1 MAALQHGASTRC
13 SGVPRNPAQWN
24 VQVVKGKV
32 NKRCFWN
39 ACKALSFGLLLM
51 LIGASMATIGYYADQ
66 LSVEQEMRGNST
78 VHMKPDTR
86 VLHLN
91 NLSYAGPIVM
101 GVGAACVM
109 TFEARDSAAKIV
121 PTRPKYSSLHPHR
134 LPKPSPGASSK
145 LHSSLRSDI
154 GRRGTGP
161 GGQGPAAAAVGAQTA
176 SVFRVG
182 SGSPMATDAV
192 SRRAMTAAF
201 IQFSRTLQQAEID
214 RQTLGPQSNLSKSP
228 SAPNLAENVKSQP
241 ALSPHLGK
249 LYVSPKIKQKK
260 NRNSLHPDGGG
271 CALLNPHALLK
282 RQALSMDNPDYSIY
296 FPTPRLQQFPDND
309 NRKGSGE
316 SKDSLDLELGT
327 NACTAHGSQ
336 ASMAMDLHLP
346 NDCPV
351 TLRVKDRTRRSDTAK
366 RHVFTRQQQVENA
379 EEEIIDR
386 RDTHSCSPRLPGSY
400 YKGFDDIRPYYSR
413 STPHSRRE
421 SMTKNSHQALRANT
435 TEEQPHP
442 RSRSNTNESLPSRR
456 SSGTRRRKRYS
467 RSNTVD
473 DRMRRGSN
481 QSDSNRRESSH
492 SLRVPNRRSQ
502 LQPQTS
508 STSGKSLPESYN
520 CEQLDYTVN
529 IGGSVSAEHT
539 PFLLSPDDHYSRR
552 SLPVAANNTSDASGS
567 HTINISSDDHNSRR
581 SLPVAANNTLDPNGS
596 HTINIAECLSS
607 AARSTEVVMDYE
619 EKGELTVH
627 WNRIQPNRS
636 AVGLVKSAGCQFGR
650 IRSSIG
656 TVFVSPVPV

>member
-24 VQVVKGKV
+24 VQVVKSKV

-66 LSVEQEMRGNST
+66 ISVEQEMRGNST
-78 VHMKPDTR
+78 VHIKPDTR

-101 GVGAACVM
+101 GVGGFIVVAACVM

-134 LPKPSPGASSK
+134 LPKPSPGATSK
-145 LHSSLRSDI
+145 LHSSLRSDV
-154 GRRGTGP
+154 GRRSTGP
-161 GGQGPAAAAVGAQTA
+161 GPGGPASQGRQWETA

-182 SGSPMATDAV
+182 SGSPMATDAL

-214 RQTLGPQSNLSKSP
+214 RQTLGPQSPLSKSP
-228 SAPNLAENVKSQP
+228 SAPNLAENNKPQP

-260 NRNSLHPDGGG
+260 TRNSLHPDGGG
-271 CALLNPHALLK
+271 CSLLSPHALLK

-296 FPTPRLQQFPDND
+296 FPTPRPQQLPEND

-327 NACTAHGSQ
+327 NACTARGSQ

-379 EEEIIDR
+379 EEEISIDR
-386 RDTHSCSPRLPGSY
+386 RDTHSCSPRLPGSC
-400 YKGFDDIRPYYSR
+400 YKGFDEIRPYYSR

-421 SMTKNSHQALRANT
+421 SMTKSSYHALRANT
-435 TEEQPHP
+435 TEEQPNP

-473 DRMRRGSN
+473 DRKRRGSN
-481 QSDSNRRESSH
+481 QSDSCRRESSH
-492 SLRVPNRRSQ
+492 SLRVPNRRAH
-502 LQPQTS
+502 LEPQVS
-508 STSGKSLPESYN
+508 STSGKSLPESY
-520 CEQLDYTVN
+520 EHADYNVN

-552 SLPVAANNTSDASGS
+552 SLPVASNSTAEQCES
-567 HTINISSDDHNSRR
+567 HTIDV
-581 SLPVAANNTLDPNGS
+581 P
-596 HTINIAECLSS
+596 ECLIP
-607 AARSTEVVMDYE
+607 ADKAPTCSTEVVLDYE
-619 EKGELTVH
+619 EKGE
-627 WNRIQPNRS
+627 
-636 AVGLVKSAGCQFGR
+636 
-650 IRSSIG
+650 
-656 TVFVSPVPV
+656 